1 MTNKTID
8 KALNK
13 LISLSTILDD
23 SITQINDEMEQ
34 IDDLNS
40 DEFQDLDDQ
49 YLLLRGQQIGLLKA
63 IEIIEKIEMKGGE

>member
-40 DEFQDLDDQ
+40 DEFQDLDEQ